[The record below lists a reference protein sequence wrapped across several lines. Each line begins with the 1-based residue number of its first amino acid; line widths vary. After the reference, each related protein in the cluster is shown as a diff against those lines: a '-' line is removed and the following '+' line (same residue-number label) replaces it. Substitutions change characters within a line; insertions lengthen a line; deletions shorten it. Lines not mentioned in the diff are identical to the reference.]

1 MNLEWTIIRLFDIS
15 LRPPLTMRTL
25 ATIVLCLL
33 LLPIVA
39 PVLSTSAS
47 LIDAGQTE
55 QIDGKV
61 VAWQQLSDGKVLMVT
76 GAGLLSINTFESGT
90 HTEVWSLDLNVTA
103 NSARVDSG
111 ENLVSVAHESG
122 VVIIQMT
129 QQIIAKFFQLVVA
142 G

>member
-1 MNLEWTIIRLFDIS
+1 MNLEWTIMRLFDIS
-15 LRPPLTMRTL
+15 LRLPRTMRTV

-39 PVLSTSAS
+39 PVLSASAS

-55 QIDGKV
+55 QINEKV

-76 GAGLLSINTFESGT
+76 GSGTLSVNTFESGM
-90 HTEVWSLDLNVTA
+90 HTPVWSLDLNITA
-103 NSARVDSG
+103 KSARVDSG
-111 ENLVSVAHESG
+111 ENLVSVSHNSG

-129 QQIIAKFFQLVVA
+129 QQIIKKC
-142 G
+142 